1 MAQHTT
7 IYNLTKPD
15 PTDLFSKFLEW
26 YNANLD
32 IIDANL
38 GGGGTLVEANPVDPA
53 TEVLNTI
60 KIGATVYSIPSGG
73 GGNRGLDRYT
83 VGSATTPTVREVITI
98 TNV

>member
-7 IYNLTKPD
+7 IFNLTKPD

-32 IIDANL
+32 IIDENL
-38 GGGGTLVEANPVDPA
+38 GGGGTLVEANPEDPA
-53 TEVLNTI
+53 TKVLNTI
-60 KIGATVYSIPSGG
+60 KIGATVYSLPSGG
-73 GGNRGLDRYT
+73 KKGLDRYT